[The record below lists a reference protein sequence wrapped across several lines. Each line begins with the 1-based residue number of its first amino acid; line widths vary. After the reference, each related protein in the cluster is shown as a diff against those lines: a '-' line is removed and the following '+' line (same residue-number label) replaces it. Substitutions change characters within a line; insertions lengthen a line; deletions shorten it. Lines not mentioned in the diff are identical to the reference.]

1 MDEGSLVGFHGLE
14 VEALLFFVGSE
25 EAHGGFVGEGP
36 VGVGLV
42 VVEDFLLVGDVVVL
56 VR

>member
-14 VEALLFFVGSE
+14 VEALLFFVSGE
-25 EAHGGFVGEGP
+25 EAQGGFVGEGP

-42 VVEDFLLVGDVVVL
+42 VVEDFLLVGDMVVL
-56 VR
+56 VG